1 MERDHIYL
9 HIKILAK
16 KHDMDDLFLVRVYL
30 TQHAVR
36 PQQSLT
42 VTNAAYTQRSNS
54 SESCLEMEIKEE
66 EEKLEIL
73 DIAT

>member
-1 MERDHIYL
+1 
-9 HIKILAK
+9 
-16 KHDMDDLFLVRVYL
+16 MDDLFLVRVYL